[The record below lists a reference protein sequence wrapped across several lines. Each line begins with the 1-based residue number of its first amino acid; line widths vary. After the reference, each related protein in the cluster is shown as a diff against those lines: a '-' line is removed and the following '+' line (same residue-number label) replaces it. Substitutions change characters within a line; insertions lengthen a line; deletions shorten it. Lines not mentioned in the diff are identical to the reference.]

1 MTEFIDV
8 NKWIP
13 IHTLPG
19 FECCIEYYISR
30 AGCIKSTKGG
40 KEKILK
46 GVIIPSGYV
55 KVTLQQRLGQKKELQ
70 PYIHTL
76 VALAF
81 LGLPPTP
88 MGRRKGC
95 SVVDH
100 KDENK
105 QNNHVD
111 NLHWIP
117 VKENI
122 CKFPYSKFQKSNKTD
137 EEIALQEERDREN
150 SKLRT
155 RRYRERLNSTPEAI
169 EAKRLK
175 EASLNAHRDKRKVEI
190 KEYKRKHR
198 ESVKADPEKLK
209 AQREYQRDYMRRKR
223 AEQKRLK

>member
-1 MTEFIDV
+1 M
-8 NKWIP
+8 
-13 IHTLPG
+13 
-19 FECCIEYYISR
+19 
-30 AGCIKSTKGG
+30 
-40 KEKILK
+40 
-46 GVIIPSGYV
+46 
-55 KVTLQQRLGQKKELQ
+55 
-70 PYIHTL
+70 
-76 VALAF
+76 
-81 LGLPPTP
+81 
-88 MGRRKGC
+88 
-95 SVVDH
+95 
-100 KDENK
+100 
-105 QNNHVD
+105 
-111 NLHWIP
+111 HWIP